1 MSPRR
6 WPDQRGPKKRA
17 PSAPQESAIS
27 RDARTNRRIRAR
39 ELRVI
44 GPEGEQLGILSL
56 ETALQRAMEAGLDL
70 VEVQPMAKP
79 PVCKIMDYG
88 KFKYETKK
96 RANEAKKKQVV
107 VKLKEIKLRPRT
119 DEHDY
124 DVKLRQT
131 REFLEE
137 GHKVKVTIVFRGRE
151 IAHREIGQKQLQEMV
166 GDLKDVATIEQPPRM
181 EGKAMFMLLG
191 AARGGGGGGGGSRP
205 PVTHVSRPPTPP
217 GAAAPAVTRP
227 TFQAPA
233 PATAPVAAPVKT
245 DEEKA

>member
-1 MSPRR
+1 
-6 WPDQRGPKKRA
+6 
-17 PSAPQESAIS
+17 
-27 RDARTNRRIRAR
+27 
-39 ELRVI
+39 
-44 GPEGEQLGILSL
+44 
-56 ETALQRAMEAGLDL
+56 
-70 VEVQPMAKP
+70 MAKP

-124 DVKLRQT
+124 DVKVRQA

-151 IAHREIGQKQLQEMV
+151 IAHREIGQKQLQELV
-166 GDLKDVATIEQPPRM
+166 QELKDVAVVEQAPRM

-191 AARGGGGGGGGSRP
+191 AGKGGAKPAGPVVAARP
-205 PVTHVSRPPTPP
+205 PAPRPPAAP
-217 GAAAPAVTRP
+217 GAPVPVVAQRP
-227 TFQAPA
+227 TFQAA
-233 PATAPVAAPVKT
+233 PAAPAEGATKN
-245 DEEKA
+245 

>member
-1 MSPRR
+1 
-6 WPDQRGPKKRA
+6 
-17 PSAPQESAIS
+17 
-27 RDARTNRRIRAR
+27 
-39 ELRVI
+39 
-44 GPEGEQLGILSL
+44 
-56 ETALQRAMEAGLDL
+56 
-70 VEVQPMAKP
+70 MAKP
-79 PVCKIMDYG
+79 TVCKIMDYG

-166 GDLKDVATIEQPPRM
+166 ADLKDVAAVEQPPRM

-191 AARGGGGGGGGSRP
+191 AGRGGGSSTARPAVSSAPRP
-205 PVTHVSRPPTPP
+205 PVPTGP
-217 GAAAPAVTRP
+217 RP

-233 PATAPVAAPVKT
+233 AAPAPAPAPASVPA